1 MWYSLTHTVLYILC
15 KLCHVWYSFWCLA
28 FDDKQILNRQPRV
41 PSGITAILKCDSL
54 EEIKWFFQDTNSEI
68 VSTSSNLIMFS
79 LTPKQSGTYIC
90 LGKYKNEEKYF
101 MSQTTLDVIGK
112 LSLFNIYYNYI
123 IIRSASK
130 LIILRSGRY
139 IQIRLWCS
147 FLVLLLL
154 VVVILLLFV

>member
-1 MWYSLTHTVLYILC
+1 
-15 KLCHVWYSFWCLA
+15 
-28 FDDKQILNRQPRV
+28 
-41 PSGITAILKCDSL
+41 
-54 EEIKWFFQDTNSEI
+54 
-68 VSTSSNLIMFS
+68 
-79 LTPKQSGTYIC
+79 
-90 LGKYKNEEKYF
+90 